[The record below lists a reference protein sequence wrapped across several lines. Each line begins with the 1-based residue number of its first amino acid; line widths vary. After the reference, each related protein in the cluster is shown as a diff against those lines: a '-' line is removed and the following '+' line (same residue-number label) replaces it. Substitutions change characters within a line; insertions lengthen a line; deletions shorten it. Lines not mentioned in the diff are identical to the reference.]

1 MSLSYQER
9 KAKGQRKRAEY
20 LRRVDNADH
29 LAVMFRSIALGV
41 GFMFVMGIVSNAD
54 RLIEVVLL
62 IVYAQVIFFSLF
74 FSQHVMFIAEQT
86 CYPKSRRRTLRSEVA
101 DEWREFRNKKS

>member
-20 LRRVDNADH
+20 LRRIEHAKD
-29 LAVMFRSIALGV
+29 LSRMFLGIALGV
-41 GFMFVMGIVSNAD
+41 GFMFVMGIVANAD

-62 IVYAQVIFFSLF
+62 IVYAVVIYFSMF
-74 FSQHVMFIAEQT
+74 FSQYVLFKAEQSRF
-86 CYPKSRRRTLRSEVA
+86 PKSRRHTLWSLIT
-101 DEWREFRNKKS
+101 DK